1 VIARALATSE
11 HLIAVSQNPIRL
23 DLDAGMGKKYF
34 KNDGNSANSP
44 NQSLFSFLA
53 SL

>member
-1 VIARALATSE
+1 VIARTLATSE
-11 HLIAVSQNPIRL
+11 HLIAVSQNLIRL
-23 DLDAGMGKKYF
+23 DLDTGIGKKYF
-34 KNDGNSANSP
+34 ENDGNSATSP